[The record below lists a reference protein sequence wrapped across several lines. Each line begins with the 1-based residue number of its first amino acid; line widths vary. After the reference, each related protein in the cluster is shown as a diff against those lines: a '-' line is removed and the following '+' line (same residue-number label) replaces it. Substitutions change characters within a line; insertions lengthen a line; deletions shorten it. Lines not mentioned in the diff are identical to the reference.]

1 MFVALPPAAPPAIV
15 CERPRVSDGDT
26 LSCRN
31 LSARVRLIGIDAPE
45 MPGHCNPGRRC
56 TPGNGAASK
65 RALVGLVQTGPVV
78 VRPQG
83 YDRYDR
89 ILGRVSVN
97 GVDLSCA
104 MVAQGRAVYRYAA
117 IDCRRIAA
125 PKR

>member
-1 MFVALPPAAPPAIV
+1 MPVTMPPAIV
-15 CERPRVSDGDT
+15 CERPWVSDGDT

-31 LSARVRLIGIDAPE
+31 LSARVRLVGIDAPE

-65 RALVGLVQTGPVV
+65 RVLIGLVRSGPVIV
-78 VRPQG
+78 KPQG

-89 ILGRVSVN
+89 VLARVSVN

-104 MVAQGRAVYRYAA
+104 MVARGAAVRRYAPMA
-117 IDCRRIAA
+117 CG
-125 PKR
+125 PKK

>member
-1 MFVALPPAAPPAIV
+1 MPPAPPPAIV
-15 CERPRVSDGDT
+15 CERPWVSDGDT

-45 MPGHCNPGRRC
+45 LPGHCTPGRRC

-65 RALVGLVQTGPVV
+65 RVLIGLVRSGPVIV
-78 VRPQG
+78 KPQG

-89 ILGRVSVN
+89 ILARVSVN

-104 MVAQGRAVYRYAA
+104 MVAKGAAVRRYAA
-117 IDCRRIAA
+117 IDCGRR
-125 PKR
+125 K